1 MGDMDD
7 KTRRTSAPRG
17 DEIPRRGYEGRRDS
31 DATGSFRPVVPPAS
45 TPPMY
50 DNPTIPPRS
59 TGPLPGKPMP
69 PVRHGR
75 RVPRDSGLYL
85 PCWSLVIL
93 VLVVGAAAVGLMVF
107 VLNLGSAA
115 LIDQTPQVIIV
126 TSAIQPTEPVFNA
139 LPTAIPQAQQPQDE
153 TLPTVEPTRTALPGG
168 CLLNQRVVVFG
179 TGNVG
184 LNLRSEPRRSA
195 EAQFVA
201 REGDVLQ
208 VVDGPQFFDD
218 IEWCKVE
225 SITRPGQFGWASL
238 EFLIAEDAAPQN
250 EQ

>member
-7 KTRRTSAPRG
+7 KTRRSPLPRG

-31 DATGSFRPVVPPAS
+31 DATGSFRPV
-45 TPPMY
+45 TPPSSSPPVY
-50 DNPTIPPRS
+50 ESPPRS

-69 PVRHGR
+69 PVRRGK

-85 PCWSLVIL
+85 PCWSLVVL
-93 VLVVGAAAVGLMVF
+93 VLVVGAAAVGLLVF
-107 VLNLGSAA
+107 ALNLGSAA
-115 LIDQTPQVIIV
+115 LLDQTPQVIIV
-126 TSAIQPTEPVFNA
+126 TSAIQPTLPGFDA
-139 LPTAIPQAQQPQDE
+139 LPTGIPQAQSTQDDS
-153 TLPTVEPTRTALPGG
+153 LPTVEPTRTSLPGG

-201 REGDVLQ
+201 PEGDVLQ

-225 SITRPGQFGWASL
+225 SISRPGQFGWASL
-238 EFLIAEDAAPQN
+238 EFLIAEDAVPQD
-250 EQ
+250 ED